1 MKNISRKRKE
11 DFFYLY
17 RKNQGQMKKKF
28 TDKQIHILNIAEE
41 LIAQKGFEGTSVRD
55 ISARAQI
62 NVAMISYYFGSKEK
76 MMISLYQY
84 RVQKTRETFS
94 EFTQTI
100 KEGKPEM
107 QLKEIINF
115 IVKQLLQYN
124 YFHGF
129 VTQELRHNDRVKDT
143 LLEFYQTCVSVLDV
157 VIQKGIVSGVFRRA
171 AKSEDILST
180 LIGTVVFTI
189 RNKNFYEI
197 YLKGNEQ
204 DYLQNVE
211 KKLKNHL
218 NLSIF
223 SLLGYQI

>member
-1 MKNISRKRKE
+1 
-11 DFFYLY
+11 
-17 RKNQGQMKKKF
+17 MKKKF
-28 TDKQIHILNIAEE
+28 TEKQIQILDVAEE

-55 ISARAQI
+55 ISAKANI

-76 MMISLYQY
+76 MMVNLYQY
-84 RVQKTRETFS
+84 RVQKTRETFA

-100 KEGKPEM
+100 KDGKPEM

-115 IVKQLLQYN
+115 IVKQLLTYN

-129 VTQELRHNDRVKDT
+129 VTQELRHDDRVKNT
-143 LLEFYQTCVSVLDV
+143 LLEFYQTCVKVLDE
-157 VIQKGIVSGVFRRA
+157 VIQKGIVSGVFKRA
-171 AKSEDILST
+171 AKSEDIVST
-180 LIGTVVFTI
+180 ILGTVVFTI

-204 DYLQNVE
+204 DYLANSE

-218 NLSIF
+218 NLCVF
-223 SLLGYQI
+223 ALLGYQI

>member
-1 MKNISRKRKE
+1 
-11 DFFYLY
+11 
-17 RKNQGQMKKKF
+17 MKKKF
-28 TDKQIHILNIAEE
+28 TEKQIQILDVAEE

-55 ISARAQI
+55 ISAKANI

-76 MMISLYQY
+76 MMVNLYQY
-84 RVQKTRETFS
+84 RVQKTRETFA

-100 KEGKPEM
+100 KDGKPEM

-115 IVKQLLQYN
+115 IVKQLLTYN

-129 VTQELRHNDRVKDT
+129 VTQELRHDDRVKNT
-143 LLEFYQTCVSVLDV
+143 LLEFYQTCVKVLDE
-157 VIQKGIVSGVFRRA
+157 VIQKGIVSGVFKRA
-171 AKSEDILST
+171 AKSEDIVST
-180 LIGTVVFTI
+180 LLGTVVFTI

-204 DYLQNVE
+204 DYLANSE

-218 NLSIF
+218 NLCVF
-223 SLLGYQI
+223 ALLGYQI